1 VRVVLILCAHADLFY
16 PEERVAD
23 GTRRRQES
31 FHRPNLQEPGSVQS
45 APRRQYRL
53 LHNGVPIRQ
62 NNPDEEVSPE
72 DRVKAYRYGK
82 EQVPFSKEDEAQL
95 KLSTEKC
102 LRCGC
107 DLCCSPEYNL
117 PVSVQTYCIHRRGQN
132 QE

>member
-1 VRVVLILCAHADLFY
+1 MQTCSTLKKESQMAPDGDRKVSIDRIYRSQVRCSQHLGVSTACCIM
-16 PEERVAD
+16 
-23 GTRRRQES
+23 
-31 FHRPNLQEPGSVQS
+31 
-45 APRRQYRL
+45 
-53 LHNGVPIRQ
+53 VPIRQ